1 MAISAQEWGYFI
13 LYCLSPFFGKRA
25 GKIKCSFPLQ
35 ESSLVEACSWL
46 SSDLR
51 DIPSH
56 ILRSCRAGGGIPLRV
71 GLGDP
76 VGPWAGRLETPQG
89 RGCQRSQVR
98 GQCVPLTHGTWE
110 QLGWTGQWAW
120 PPGLVALGTLAKG
133 GGGRHLCHL
142 PGEEGHDRWERPRPA
157 VALDA
162 QTELSPFRTRG
173 HPSLHLL

>member
-1 MAISAQEWGYFI
+1 M
-13 LYCLSPFFGKRA
+13 
-25 GKIKCSFPLQ
+25 
-35 ESSLVEACSWL
+35 EACSRL

-110 QLGWTGQWAW
+110 QLGSTGQWAW
-120 PPGLVALGTLAKG
+120 PPGLVALGTLAKEKRAG

-142 PGEEGHDRWERPRPA
+142 PGEEGHDRWERPCPA